1 MQNHN
6 ESGIVLLAHSPAQ
19 TENGQQSRWTSR
31 RTLVAL
37 IALAVVLRVLS
48 ALYQGSAVA
57 PLPGVH
63 DQVSYHGL
71 AQRVLDGYGFSFG
84 ENHWPATR
92 AGEPT
97 AHWSYLYTL
106 YLTGVYAL
114 FGVQPLAARL
124 IQAVIAGILHTWL
137 AERVGR
143 RVFGPAAGMAAA
155 ALTAV
160 YIYFVYYAGALITET
175 FYFIGIL
182 WTFDAALR
190 LDAKRQ
196 ASREGAG
203 WAAWAELGLAVGVTG
218 LLRQLFLLVAPLF
231 FLWLLWRQARS
242 ERAALLR
249 TVAGLALAGVV
260 VVAMIAPWTV
270 RNMRAFGSFVPL
282 NTNAGYAFYW
292 GNHPIYGTKFRGI
305 LPANGP
311 TYLDLI
317 PPELLSLDEA
327 ALDRALLQRGI
338 GFVVDDP
345 GRYALLSLSRTAE
358 YFKFWPSP
366 SSGLLSNLARVASF
380 GLLLP
385 FMLAGLWLSATR
397 WWRRNAAGYRAA
409 VALLWLYMAAY
420 TAIHLLT
427 WTLIRYRLPVDTVLV
442 LFAGAALAA
451 LAERLSARSRTP
463 AEMSSRNTLP
473 ASR

>member
-1 MQNHN
+1 ML
-6 ESGIVLLAHSPAQ
+6 SSARAAGPAH
-19 TENGQQSRWTSR
+19 TEHEQQSRWTSR

-48 ALYQGSAVA
+48 ALYQGREVA
-57 PLPGVH
+57 PLPGIH
-63 DQVSYHGL
+63 DQLSYHGL
-71 AQRVLDGYGFSFG
+71 AQRVLEGYGFSFG
-84 ENHWPATR
+84 EDHWPATK

-97 AHWSYLYTL
+97 AHWSFLYTL

-124 IQAVIAGILHTWL
+124 IQAVVAGILHTWL

-190 LDAKRQ
+190 LDSRRQ
-196 ASREGAG
+196 GGQVGWAG
-203 WAAWAELGLAVGVTG
+203 WVELGLAVGITG

-231 FLWLLWRQARS
+231 FLWLFWRQARAGGRV

-249 TVAGLALAGVV
+249 VVAGPALAAV
-260 VVAMIAPWTV
+260 VVAALIAPWTV
-270 RNMRAFGSFVPL
+270 RNARAFGSFVPL

-292 GNHPIYGTKFRGI
+292 GNHPIYGTKFQGI
-305 LPANGP
+305 LPADGP

-317 PPELLSLDEA
+317 PPELLTLDEA

-338 GFVVDDP
+338 GFAVEDP
-345 GRYALLSLSRTAE
+345 GRYALLSLSRASE
-358 YFKFWPSP
+358 YFKFWPSS
-366 SSGLLSNLARVASF
+366 SSGLISNVSRVGSF
-380 GLLLP
+380 ALLLP
-385 FMLAGLWLSATR
+385 FMAAGLWLSATR

-427 WTLIRYRLPVDTVLV
+427 WTLIRYRLPVDTVLI

-451 LAERLSARSRTP
+451 LGERLAARSRTP
-463 AEMSSRNTLP
+463 AEMGNQRTLP